1 MDDLVRLCH
10 HKLSEQISTLEA
22 MTQLLARELDELA
35 SRRGDNLKEIARE
48 KLTLISKLQKLDKEL
63 SKTESQ
69 IFEREEIIPLVSK
82 VRTLL
87 SECQTKN
94 EINAKTAHQA
104 NVSTR
109 ELKSILIG
117 APTSVTYGQDGNVK
131 SSDGEL
137 VKNLKA

>member
-48 KLTLISKLQKLDKEL
+48 KLTLISKLQKVDNEL
-63 SKTESQ
+63 SKTESHV
-69 IFEREEIIPLVSK
+69 FEHDDVIPLIAK

-87 SECQTKN
+87 RECQTKN

-109 ELKSILIG
+109 ELKGILIG
-117 APTSVTYGQDGNVK
+117 APTSITYGQDGSVK
-131 SSDGEL
+131 SSDSEL
-137 VKNLKA
+137 VRNLKA

>member
-10 HKLSEQISTLEA
+10 HKLSEQIVTLEA

-35 SRRGDNLKEIARE
+35 SRRGDHLKEVARE
-48 KLTLISKLQKLDKEL
+48 KLSYISKLQKLDKEL
-63 SKTESQ
+63 AQTDPKVFQ
-69 IFEREEIIPLVSK
+69 HAEIVPLVSK
-82 VRTLL
+82 VRALL
-87 SECQTKN
+87 AECQTKN
-94 EINAKTAHQA
+94 EVNAKTAHQA

-137 VKNLKA
+137 VRNLKA